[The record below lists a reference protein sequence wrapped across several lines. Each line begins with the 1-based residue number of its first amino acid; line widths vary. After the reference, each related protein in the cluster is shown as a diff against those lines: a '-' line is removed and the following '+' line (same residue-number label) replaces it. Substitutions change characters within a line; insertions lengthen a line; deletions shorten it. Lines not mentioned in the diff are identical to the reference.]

1 MNEVFEYRRFGALA
15 RKYYRENR
23 RLGIIFLGI
32 IGIITFLCLCKFNPF
47 LREYTQVE
55 NPAEVSDFIQY
66 YKGVY
71 RQLFWGL
78 YGLFALVV
86 ALHSLRDFVVKDKI
100 LNTLLLPASV
110 FEKYVLAF
118 LNSTVVLLVVYLLMF
133 YALASVTSSYKFT
146 GLNRLEYVSG
156 SFGNQVPA
164 MTPGQEVV
172 HTEIGNVFNFSEG
185 GYLMNISYD
194 QKADQWDCSEYGCHL
209 VFICNVGRH
218 VGIGHFPEASFYID
232 FFGSCDIFIGLGS
245 RFRLVGE

>member
-1 MNEVFEYRRFGALA
+1 M
-15 RKYYRENR
+15 
-23 RLGIIFLGI
+23 
-32 IGIITFLCLCKFNPF
+32 CLCKFNPF

-133 YALASVTSSYKFT
+133 YALASVANSYKFT
-146 GLNRLEYVSG
+146 G
-156 SFGNQVPA
+156 
-164 MTPGQEVV
+164 M
-172 HTEIGNVFNFSEG
+172 
-185 GYLMNISYD
+185 
-194 QKADQWDCSEYGCHL
+194 CST
-209 VFICNVGRH
+209 FRRVGT
-218 VGIGHFPEASFYID
+218 
-232 FFGSCDIFIGLGS
+232 
-245 RFRLVGE
+245 

>member
-1 MNEVFEYRRFGALA
+1 MIAMNEVFEYRRFGALA

-133 YALASVTSSYKFT
+133 YAFHSSVLSGHTKYSSGTHPPKSRT
-146 GLNRLEYVSG
+146 
-156 SFGNQVPA
+156 
-164 MTPGQEVV
+164 
-172 HTEIGNVFNFSEG
+172 H
-185 GYLMNISYD
+185 
-194 QKADQWDCSEYGCHL
+194 
-209 VFICNVGRH
+209 
-218 VGIGHFPEASFYID
+218 
-232 FFGSCDIFIGLGS
+232 S
-245 RFRLVGE
+245 RFRYEPLPVRESWQGPDSRNSRLHTPID

>member
-133 YALASVTSSYKFT
+133 YALASVTNSYKFT

-172 HTEIGNVFNFSEG
+172 HTERTE
-185 GYLMNISYD
+185 LW
-194 QKADQWDCSEYGCHL
+194 KADQWHCSEYGCHL

>member
-100 LNTLLLPASV
+100 LNTLLLPASF

-133 YALASVTSSYKFT
+133 YALASVTNSYKFT

-172 HTEIGNVFNFSEG
+172 HTEIGNVFDFSEG

-194 QKADQWDCSEYGCHL
+194 QKELNLSLIH
-209 VFICNVGRH
+209 I
-218 VGIGHFPEASFYID
+218 
-232 FFGSCDIFIGLGS
+232 
-245 RFRLVGE
+245 

>member
-78 YGLFALVV
+78 YGCLLW
-86 ALHSLRDFVVKDKI
+86 LSLCI
-100 LNTLLLPASV
+100 LCVILL
-110 FEKYVLAF
+110 
-118 LNSTVVLLVVYLLMF
+118 
-133 YALASVTSSYKFT
+133 
-146 GLNRLEYVSG
+146 
-156 SFGNQVPA
+156 
-164 MTPGQEVV
+164 
-172 HTEIGNVFNFSEG
+172 
-185 GYLMNISYD
+185 
-194 QKADQWDCSEYGCHL
+194 
-209 VFICNVGRH
+209 
-218 VGIGHFPEASFYID
+218 
-232 FFGSCDIFIGLGS
+232 
-245 RFRLVGE
+245 